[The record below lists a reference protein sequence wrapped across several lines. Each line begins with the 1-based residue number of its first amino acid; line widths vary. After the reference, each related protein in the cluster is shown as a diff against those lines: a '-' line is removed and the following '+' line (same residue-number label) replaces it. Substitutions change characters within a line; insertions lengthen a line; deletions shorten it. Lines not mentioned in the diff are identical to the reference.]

1 MGARRRIMK
10 KLLSLV
16 MTLGIV
22 LIPQLATASVPND
35 IPSVHI
41 IAGSDINLLASD
53 AKIPVRVKNDFN
65 TDLRIHV
72 HASASNGRLSI
83 PAPVEIKIPANT
95 AVNAQIPVKAIGSG
109 AVDLNVW
116 LETFSGLRIGEQ
128 VQVKVNVNADAETAI
143 LISFTALICVLG
155 TYGLMRTLR
164 KRRER
169 AAA

>member
-1 MGARRRIMK
+1 MIRKIWA
-10 KLLSLV
+10 LV
-16 MTLGIV
+16 FAMVIV
-22 LIPQLATASVPND
+22 LIPQLANASVPND

-72 HASASNGRLSI
+72 HAVASNGRLSI
-83 PAPVEIKIPANT
+83 PAPVEIMVPANT

-109 AVDLNVW
+109 QVNLSVW
-116 LETFSGLRIGEQ
+116 LETFSGLRVGNQ
-128 VQVKVNVNADAETAI
+128 VEVTVNVNADAENVM
-143 LISFTALICVLG
+143 LIGFTALICILG
-155 TYGLMRTLR
+155 TLGLVRTLR

-169 AAA
+169 AAE

>member
-1 MGARRRIMK
+1 MK
-10 KLLSLV
+10 KILSILL
-16 MTLGIV
+16 TLGIV

-72 HASASNGRLSI
+72 HAVASNGRLSI
-83 PAPVEIKIPANT
+83 PAPVEINIPANT

-109 AVDLNVW
+109 QVNLSVW
-116 LETFSGLRIGEQ
+116 LETFSGLRVGDQ
-128 VQVKVNVNADAETAI
+128 VEVTVNVNADAENVM
-143 LISFTALICVLG
+143 LIAFTALICILG
-155 TYGLMRTLR
+155 TLGLVRTLR

-169 AAA
+169 AAE